1 MAAVDRR
8 FFFRSAGSLAFVG
21 VAGCLAPV
29 TPKPAFESL
38 TRPVL
43 PQPQMSPDAVVLE
56 VAVVR
61 FGAASSKPVGE
72 TASDEREGGEREG
85 GGREGGERDG
95 GGREGGER
103 DGGERDGGGRLVEGV
118 FWQAVDE
125 QSLAVDIR
133 NELRRN
139 GFRVGIIRGAL
150 PEALRKQLDQQRSA
164 AREIDPENEP
174 GSLESSV
181 QRLQSR
187 SGKRSKLLMGEQ
199 TASLSIFVPEGERLV
214 GRTFQAAQCLLSVK
228 TFARGDGGADLEI
241 TPEVEHGEA
250 RQRWLGQSHEGTYRL
265 DANRER
271 WQLEKL
277 RCRLALAPGQTVVLS
292 CIDPPIGAGA
302 NFFAR
307 DTREAGVRRVV
318 LVRLAQTQVDEL
330 FTERPA
336 SAALTTPLE

>member
-1 MAAVDRR
+1 MSRVYSKQGAVAAVDRR
-8 FFFRSAGSLAFVG
+8 VFFLSSAGAFAAIGNSGCTSLPAD
-21 VAGCLAPV
+21 
-29 TPKPAFESL
+29 PAFETLS
-38 TRPVL
+38 RPVL

-61 FGAASSKPVGE
+61 LGAHRGGQ
-72 TASDEREGGEREG
+72 ASDLDDGDREAGEHAVGDHGASDQEV
-85 GGREGGERDG
+85 GR
-95 GGREGGER
+95 
-103 DGGERDGGGRLVEGV
+103 V

-125 QSLAVDIR
+125 QVLAVDLR
-133 NELRRN
+133 GELRRN
-139 GFRVGIIRGAL
+139 GFRVGILRGTL
-150 PEALRKQLDQQRSA
+150 PDELRRRLDAQRSA

-199 TASLSIFVPEGERLV
+199 AAALSIFVPEGNRLA

-241 TPEVEHGEA
+241 TPEVEHGSA

-265 DANRER
+265 DSNRER
-271 WQLEKL
+271 WQLDKL
-277 RCRLALAPGQTVVLS
+277 RCRLSLAPGQTVVLS
-292 CIDPPIGAGA
+292 CIDPPLGAGA

-307 DTREAGVRRVV
+307 DTRETGVRRVV
-318 LVRLAQTQVDEL
+318 LIRLAQTQVDEL

>member
-1 MAAVDRR
+1 MDRR
-8 FFFRSAGSLAFVG
+8 FFFRSAGCLAFLG
-21 VAGCLAPV
+21 VSGCLTPIAPD
-29 TPKPAFESL
+29 PAFESL

-43 PQPQMSPDAVVLE
+43 PQPQMSPDSVVLE

-61 FGAASSKPVGE
+61 FGAAASKPVGV
-72 TASDEREGGEREG
+72 TASGE
-85 GGREGGERDG
+85 
-95 GGREGGER
+95 REGGER
-103 DGGERDGGGRLVEGV
+103 DGGEGDGGGQLVEGV

-150 PEALRKQLDQQRSA
+150 PEALRRQLDQQRSA

-174 GSLESSV
+174 GSLDSSV

-199 TASLSIFVPEGERLV
+199 TASLSVFVPEGERLV

-250 RQRWLGQSHEGTYRL
+250 RQRWLGQAHEGTYRL

-292 CIDPPIGAGA
+292 CTDPPIGAGA

-307 DTREAGVRRVV
+307 DTRESGVRRVV

>member
-1 MAAVDRR
+1 M
-8 FFFRSAGSLAFVG
+8 
-21 VAGCLAPV
+21 
-29 TPKPAFESL
+29 
-38 TRPVL
+38 L

-61 FGAASSKPVGE
+61 FGAAVGGVVGE
-72 TASDEREGGEREG
+72 RQGGERKW
-85 GGREGGERDG
+85 
-95 GGREGGER
+95 
-103 DGGERDGGGRLVEGV
+103 EGV

-125 QSLAVDIR
+125 QLLAVDVR

-139 GFRVGIIRGAL
+139 GFRFGVIRGAL
-150 PEALRKQLDQQRSA
+150 PEALRKQIDQQRSA

-199 TASLSIFVPEGERLV
+199 AASLSIFVPEGERLV

-241 TPEVEHGEA
+241 TPEVEHGVA

-271 WQLEKL
+271 WQLDKL
-277 RCRLALAPGQTVVLS
+277 RCRLTLAPGQTVVLS

-307 DTREAGVRRVV
+307 DTREVGVRRVV

>member
-72 TASDEREGGEREG
+72 TASDEREGGERE
-85 GGREGGERDG
+85 G